1 MSLAMSDVE
10 EPASSRLAMLE
21 PMASK
26 TYAWSVFAL
35 TFGLMLSDY
44 LSRQVIG
51 AVFPFLKADWGVSDS
66 QLGALVSVVSVMVG
80 VLTIPMSLIADRW
93 GRVKSITFMAFVW
106 CGATIACGMAT
117 SYTQLLVARAA
128 VGLGEAAYAAA
139 GAALLA
145 HTFPVGKRA
154 AVQGAFQSAG
164 LFGSVLG
171 VVIGGAVAARF
182 GWRTAFF
189 VVGAPGLLLAV
200 LYPFV
205 VRDYVAPRLD
215 EDAGPGAAR
224 LPIAVIVR
232 QVFRARS
239 GNLAF
244 VAFGLQMAIPS
255 ILIAWTPTFL
265 NRVYSF
271 EPQRAALMAAVAVL
285 AAGVGVLFGGSIADR
300 LSKTQP
306 RYRAIVPGA
315 YALVSGVS
323 LIAGFALPPSAS
335 ALALIVI
342 GAVFAAAHGGCAL
355 AIVMDV
361 THPAVRA
368 TVTATAVLGASLLGL
383 APGPFIVGLVSDAT
397 NLKTALTVAPLISL
411 VAAALFL
418 LASRS
423 YESDVGNIE
432 KEADRSDIRRR
443 SPVEPVPA
451 D

>member
-189 VVGAPGLLLAV
+189 VVGTPGLLLAI
-200 LYPFV
+200 LYPLV
-205 VRDYVAPRLD
+205 VRDYVAPRLN
-215 EDAGPGAAR
+215 EDASPGAAR

-397 NLKTALTVAPLISL
+397 DLKTALTVAPLISL